1 MSGQEPRE
9 LNLYRPGDL
18 APISGIYRV
27 IHLTRH
33 RGPHLAIIIRGEELP
48 LCRNCQGDVEFE
60 VVQTASHVTHDW
72 DFTAPSG
79 LSISH
84 RAPDEFANLRT
95 DPRHPIAMQLA
106 VDRPEKKRELRGEI
120 ADISAGGLCAFLED
134 KLEATDAL
142 VNLRIKVPGADDP
155 LVLGG
160 LMRYRFGNRHGFLFT
175 DLDTNARELV
185 RSLLQSA
192 RRSS

>member
-1 MSGQEPRE
+1 MSGQEPSE
-9 LNLYRPGDL
+9 LNVYRPGDL

-33 RGPHLAIIIRGEELP
+33 RSPHLAVIIRGEELP

-72 DFTAPSG
+72 DFTAPNG
-79 LSISH
+79 LSVSH
-84 RAPDEFANLRT
+84 HAPDEFANLRT
-95 DPRHPIAMQLA
+95 DPRHQIAMQVA
-106 VDRPEKKRELRGEI
+106 VDRPEKKRELRGQI
-120 ADISAGGLCAFLED
+120 ADISAGGLCAFLD
-134 KLEATDAL
+134 DRLDPTDAL
-142 VNLRIKVPGADDP
+142 VNLRIDVPGAGNP
-155 LVLGG
+155 LILGG

-185 RSLLQSA
+185 RSLVQNA
-192 RRSS
+192 RRPG